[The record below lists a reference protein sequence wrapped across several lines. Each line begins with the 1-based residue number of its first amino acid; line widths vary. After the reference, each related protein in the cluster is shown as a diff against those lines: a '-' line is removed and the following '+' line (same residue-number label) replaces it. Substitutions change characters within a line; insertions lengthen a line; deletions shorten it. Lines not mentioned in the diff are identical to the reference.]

1 MLSEEVDAVDLM
13 MVVQWIGGLQRF
25 FRGDGGRAVSIDV
38 TALKQ

>member
-1 MLSEEVDAVDLM
+1 MNEEVDAADLM

-38 TALKQ
+38 TTLTQ